1 MKFETHIYFV
11 LKIPPVYYSTGLH
24 IVWGGFEKHRI
35 SGVKPMREEVGE
47 ITVFNYYISMIME
60 KMLMF

>member
-1 MKFETHIYFV
+1 
-11 LKIPPVYYSTGLH
+11 
-24 IVWGGFEKHRI
+24 GFEKHRI